1 MAIATFT
8 EASQILGYKSRSTL
22 YKLKRDSLLEDYLV
36 EIKGKSHLILK
47 PVGKPR
53 LKDYL
58 ASILQWRPNGVFP
71 DLY

>member
-1 MAIATFT
+1 MAIAAFT

-22 YKLKRDSLLEDYLV
+22 YKLKRDGLLEDYLV
-36 EIKGKSHLILK
+36 EIKGKSYSILK

-53 LKDYL
+53 LKDSL
-58 ASILQWRPNGVFP
+58 ASILQWRPNGVFS